1 MSSKQ
6 STWLLGQLLLQ
17 TVGMFSRSNIARNSE
32 LKTTIEQPTSQT
44 HVTDSRARFS
54 TFVNAIISKRGNL
67 VRAKPQTT
75 CIVKTSRRPNR
86 APLNRCLNNDVT
98 FEPNIDPRDYN
109 TTWAGTKSNRIQCS
123 LVKKA
128 GTLSR
133 RSGGKKKKRTSPCQI
148 ADGIKTDSVTPNRP
162 RANPPD

>member
-1 MSSKQ
+1 MIAWSASP
-6 STWLLGQLLLQ
+6 
-17 TVGMFSRSNIARNSE
+17 SNRGHVLSIKYRQE

-133 RSGGKKKKRTSPCQI
+133 RSGGKKKKNEHRRAKLQTESKRTAWHQTDLAQI
-148 ADGIKTDSVTPNRP
+148 HQIRMGRGN
-162 RANPPD
+162 

>member
-1 MSSKQ
+1 MIAWSASP
-6 STWLLGQLLLQ
+6 
-17 TVGMFSRSNIARNSE
+17 SNRGHVLSIKYRQE